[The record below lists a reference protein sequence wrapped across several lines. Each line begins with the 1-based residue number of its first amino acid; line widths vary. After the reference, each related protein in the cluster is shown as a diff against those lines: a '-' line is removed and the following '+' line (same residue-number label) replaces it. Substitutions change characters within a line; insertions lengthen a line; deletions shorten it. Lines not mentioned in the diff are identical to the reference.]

1 MSLLVTFEILGL
13 LVNTL
18 TSDDKYSLRN
28 SKNLPQPTQMQLSKK
43 TFSEVFAPFPKFT
56 STFEHSEEKM
66 TLIGYV
72 LLESWTAKNVVR

>member
-1 MSLLVTFEILGL
+1 
-13 LVNTL
+13 
-18 TSDDKYSLRN
+18 
-28 SKNLPQPTQMQLSKK
+28 MQLSKK